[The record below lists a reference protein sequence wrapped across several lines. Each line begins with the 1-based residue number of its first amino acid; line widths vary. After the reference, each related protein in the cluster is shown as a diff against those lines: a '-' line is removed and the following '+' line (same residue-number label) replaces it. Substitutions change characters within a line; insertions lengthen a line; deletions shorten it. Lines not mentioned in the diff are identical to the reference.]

1 MAVDSGIASRG
12 YRKSLQGYR
21 NSLQRFRKSLQ
32 GFRKSLQGYRKSP
45 EGARKSPEGSRSS
58 NFDSV
63 VSFRVAETTRNPRRQ
78 NATRSTA
85 GDPSPSS
92 RLWMTHRFDV
102 EAGLAS
108 LTVERPDP
116 VTHSLYPRDGRGRHP
131 CERSRSLETERLAR
145 GPADPAERSRVAST
159 SIACESL
166 RIRAHREEWRERPMY
181 QGPSAGNPRWSYP
194 RISSAVRPSSTG
206 SDAQR
211 RPISPSSSAKLR
223 RRALFFSRSRRSRSE
238 VTIASVSVSPVRA
251 ANSRANR
258 SASGSL
264 MLKAMT

>member
-1 MAVDSGIASRG
+1 MAVDSGIASRGYRKSLQGYRNSLQGFRKTLQG

-92 RLWMTHRFDV
+92 RLWMTHSGHSTMVVSEDLISRPPV
-102 EAGLAS
+102 EYGQRRTAPADLPELISQAPAPGSFLF
-108 LTVERPDP
+108 P
-116 VTHSLYPRDGRGRHP
+116 
-131 CERSRSLETERLAR
+131 LETFAQR
-145 GPADPAERSRVAST
+145 GHN
-159 SIACESL
+159 CF
-166 RIRAHREEWRERPMY
+166 RERF
-181 QGPSAGNPRWSYP
+181 ARPRSQFP
-194 RISSAVRPSSTG
+194 R
-206 SDAQR
+206 Q
-211 RPISPSSSAKLR
+211 
-223 RRALFFSRSRRSRSE
+223 
-238 VTIASVSVSPVRA
+238 PVGIRIFD
-251 ANSRANR
+251 
-258 SASGSL
+258 
-264 MLKAMT
+264 

>member
-1 MAVDSGIASRG
+1 MAVDSGIASRGYRKSLQGYRNSLQGFRKTLQG

-102 EAGLAS
+102 EAGLAATGGCVDCSALRPACRHITNAASSGATRLRSSFLPRKLLDS
-108 LTVERPDP
+108 L
-116 VTHSLYPRDGRGRHP
+116 
-131 CERSRSLETERLAR
+131 
-145 GPADPAERSRVAST
+145 
-159 SIACESL
+159 
-166 RIRAHREEWRERPMY
+166 
-181 QGPSAGNPRWSYP
+181 
-194 RISSAVRPSSTG
+194 
-206 SDAQR
+206 
-211 RPISPSSSAKLR
+211 
-223 RRALFFSRSRRSRSE
+223 
-238 VTIASVSVSPVRA
+238 
-251 ANSRANR
+251 
-258 SASGSL
+258 
-264 MLKAMT
+264 